1 MNHPTQMVTEIPTI
15 PETGFLRQKQ
25 VLKFIPISK
34 SNLWLMVRE
43 GRFPRPIK
51 LGPRTT
57 VWKAEELQEFIKKHK
72 S

>member
-1 MNHPTQMVTEIPTI
+1 MQISTETPTI
-15 PETGFLRQKQ
+15 PATGFLRQKQ

-57 VWKAEELQEFIKKHK
+57 VWKAEELREYIEGHV
-72 S
+72 

>member
-1 MNHPTQMVTEIPTI
+1 MQISTETPTI
-15 PETGFLRQKQ
+15 PATGFLRQKQ

-43 GRFPRPIK
+43 GRFPRPTK

-57 VWKAEELQEFIKKHK
+57 VWKAEELREYIEGHV
-72 S
+72 

>member
-1 MNHPTQMVTEIPTI
+1 MQISTETPTI
-15 PETGFLRQKQ
+15 PATGFLRQKQ

-43 GRFPRPIK
+43 GRFPRPTK

-57 VWKAEELQEFIKKHK
+57 VWKAEELREYIEKAAG
-72 S
+72 